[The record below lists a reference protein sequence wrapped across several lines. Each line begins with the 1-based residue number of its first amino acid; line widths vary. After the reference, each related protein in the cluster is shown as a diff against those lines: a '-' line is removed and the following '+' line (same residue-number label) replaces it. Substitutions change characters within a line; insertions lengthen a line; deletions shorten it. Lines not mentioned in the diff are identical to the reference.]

1 MEIFG
6 SISPVLPNTR
16 RIHASRQ
23 CAFQFSSGRHSAAQH
38 LYVIAVLL
46 PCIVMEPAFSLIL
59 APDWGA

>member
-23 CAFQFSSGRHSAAQH
+23 CAFQFSSGRHSAEQH
-38 LYVIAVLL
+38 LHL
-46 PCIVMEPAFSLIL
+46 
-59 APDWGA
+59 

>member
-23 CAFQFSSGRHSAAQH
+23 CAFQFSSGRHSAEQH
-38 LYVIAVLL
+38 LHLVAVLL
-46 PCIVMEPAFSLIL
+46 PCIVIEPAFSLGL
-59 APDWGA
+59 ALTGA